1 MTRMTGFIVFVA
13 AVILAVV
20 AVILSGLHRM
30 PEPYASCVETHRDR
44 PDIALGRMYD
54 TDLILDE
61 ESSSVEEDAHDGI
74 GYRTITAE
82 VAPATSTA
90 GDPTT
95 LTCYEV
101 DGHGSLIL
109 REETLREMV
118 GIE

>member
-13 AVILAVV
+13 AIVVAVA

-30 PEPYASCVETHRDR
+30 PEPYAGCVDTHRER

-54 TDLILDE
+54 ADLILDE
-61 ESSSVEEDAHDGI
+61 ERSGVEEDAHDGI
-74 GYRTITAE
+74 GYRTITAR
-82 VAPATSTA
+82 VSPAPATA
-90 GDPTT
+90 GDTIT

-109 REETLREMV
+109 QEETLREMV
-118 GIE
+118 GME